1 MRESSPDAFR
11 ASGRSR
17 NRREFERHRV
27 RPAEF
32 ASPHVPPFSVDSFS
46 RSLWG
51 IHPIESVDPL
61 VQRLEKIRDALK
73 RWSARA
79 AVKRLRILLVEDK
92 WHVAGRMKAQLDRL
106 GHEVVGLASDG
117 QEAVGFAWR
126 LEPDLIIME
135 TQLPIIDGIETA
147 QTILAHK
154 PVPIILL
161 TAYAAADFVRRAREV
176 GVMAYLV
183 TLGETRPLGLIIK
196 TALARFEELEA
207 IRREVGNLKDAL
219 KTRNLVEQAKR
230 VLMRRRRLSEAE
242 AFRNVQ
248 QQSRRIGTSLGESA
262 SEILRTEELLF
273 GNVNVVRT
281 LQSTLTAIHRGL
293 RSTGRRPRRDAL

>member
-1 MRESSPDAFR
+1 
-11 ASGRSR
+11 
-17 NRREFERHRV
+17 
-27 RPAEF
+27 
-32 ASPHVPPFSVDSFS
+32 
-46 RSLWG
+46 
-51 IHPIESVDPL
+51 
-61 VQRLEKIRDALK
+61 VQRLEKIRDPLK

-219 KTRNLVEQAKR
+219 RTRNLVEQAKR

>member
-1 MRESSPDAFR
+1 
-11 ASGRSR
+11 
-17 NRREFERHRV
+17 
-27 RPAEF
+27 
-32 ASPHVPPFSVDSFS
+32 
-46 RSLWG
+46 
-51 IHPIESVDPL
+51 
-61 VQRLEKIRDALK
+61 
-73 RWSARA
+73 
-79 AVKRLRILLVEDK
+79 
-92 WHVAGRMKAQLDRL
+92 
-106 GHEVVGLASDG
+106 
-117 QEAVGFAWR
+117 
-126 LEPDLIIME
+126 
-135 TQLPIIDGIETA
+135 
-147 QTILAHK
+147 
-154 PVPIILL
+154 
-161 TAYAAADFVRRAREV
+161 
-176 GVMAYLV
+176 LV

-219 KTRNLVEQAKR
+219 RTRNLVEQAKR

-293 RSTGRRPRRDAL
+293 RSTGRRPRRDALYRGTPAGAPVEDRRRQRAAR